1 MKEPQFTQHPTEI
14 FGYPYVITDAQDLHE
29 ARDNDAIHFC
39 TFRTIWNK
47 SSKTWELKFDKR
59 VSTNI
64 EGIRKI
70 LGGAHEDK
78 FPTID
83 EFENN
88 INRRL
93 NSSKQLKQ
101 LKGI

>member
-1 MKEPQFTQHPTEI
+1 MQDVGLEYIQSN
-14 FGYPYVITDAQDLHE
+14 TDAQDLHE
-29 ARDNDAIHFC
+29 VRNNDAIHFC
-39 TFRTIWNK
+39 TFRMIWNK
-47 SSKTWELKFDKR
+47 GSKAWQLEFNKR

-78 FPTID
+78 FPSID

-88 INRRL
+88 INKRL
-93 NSSKQLKQ
+93 NFSK
-101 LKGI
+101 